1 LSKTHHLLFV
11 CTGNICRSPMAEG
24 LAIAAGKR
32 TGRTVGARSASTL
45 GLVDR
50 PADPHAVAVCQEI
63 GVDVEWAD
71 YILVMALHHAS
82 AVRDQFPEADHK
94 VLLLGTLG
102 GALEIADPI
111 GKGRSRFRSARDE
124 IKRCVDAFNARLP
137 TA

>member
-1 LSKTHHLLFV
+1 
-11 CTGNICRSPMAEG
+11 MAEG

-63 GVDVEWAD
+63 GVDIASHKSRPVFAEDVEWAD